1 VEGVLHATR
10 GGCEPGAFLGR
21 EDAEGGALRERFF
34 CDLYCL
40 APGQSQRVHSHAES
54 DKVYYVLSGR
64 ATIQVGEEVGEVESG
79 VAVLAPAGLPPGVD
93 NRSAAPVT
101 LLVFMAPRP
110 EHG

>member
-1 VEGVLHATR
+1 MQRVVVANQAR
-10 GGCEPGAFLGR
+10 FA
-21 EDAEGGALRERFF
+21 AEKMQKVPLFESGRFF

-64 ATIQVGEEVGEVESG
+64 ATIQVGGEVDEVDAG
-79 VAVLAPAGLPPGVD
+79 IAVLAPAGLAHGVD
-93 NRSAAPVT
+93 NRTAGLVT

-110 EHG
+110 EQG

>member
-1 VEGVLHATR
+1 MQRVAVA
-10 GGCEPGAFLGR
+10 GR
-21 EDAEGGALRERFF
+21 VRFAAEKMQKVALFESGRFF

-64 ATIQVGEEVGEVESG
+64 ATIQVGEEAGEAEAG
-79 VAVLAPAGLPPGVD
+79 VAVLAPAGLPHGVD
-93 NRSAAPVT
+93 NRSGAPAT
-101 LLVFMAPRP
+101 LLVFMAPKP

>member
-1 VEGVLHATR
+1 MQRVVVVNQAR
-10 GGCEPGAFLGR
+10 FA
-21 EDAEGGALRERFF
+21 AEKMQKVALFESGRFF

-64 ATIQVGEEVGEVESG
+64 ATIQVGGEVDEVEAG
-79 VAVLAPAGLPPGVD
+79 VAVLAPAGLPHGVD
-93 NRSAAPVT
+93 NRSAGPVT
-101 LLVFMAPRP
+101 PLVFMAPRP